1 MLFFSGENYFTKKR
15 LKQKMFTVIAQKQAS
30 VHVTEWTDTYKPQK
44 SEHSMHVIVKLQWH
58 RLVQHVL
65 MGHRTT
71 LILWNWDNS
80 RSQSETTSTM
90 CCESPLVRLFQ
101 HAPGVLRRL
110 FKWTLGFWEAVALG
124 VFTYTEMKTV
134 TLDNVWGP
142 YNNTVNYS
150 ISYMTDL
157 PTRKSL
163 RKTPQSP
170 LGFLANLHQD
180 LTLVYKKIHG
190 CKNS

>member
-1 MLFFSGENYFTKKR
+1 MEPVAFFSSRVKALRIMMLFFSGENYFTKKR

-110 FKWTLGFWEAVALG
+110 FKCSAQ
-124 VFTYTEMKTV
+124 M
-134 TLDNVWGP
+134 D
-142 YNNTVNYS
+142 
-150 ISYMTDL
+150 I
-157 PTRKSL
+157 
-163 RKTPQSP
+163 
-170 LGFLANLHQD
+170 GFLG
-180 LTLVYKKIHG
+180 G
-190 CKNS
+190 CGIGCFYLYRNEDCHFRQCLRSL